1 MIAFDDI
8 IVDRFSNGKLKPI
21 VTDLFTTGT
30 KLNISLAFIT
40 QIYVA
45 LWKNIRLNSK
55 YYFIIKILNKQG
67 L

>member
-55 YYFIIKILNKQG
+55 
-67 L
+67 